1 MLYVYLGY
9 GFELTLHVNING
21 LIEVSNWGALKLL
34 LSPRVT
40 FHMGK
45 MKNCFFSKINS
56 FL

>member
-34 LSPRVT
+34 LLPRVI
-40 FHMGK
+40 FHMDK
-45 MKNCFFSKINS
+45 MKIFFFKN
-56 FL
+56 